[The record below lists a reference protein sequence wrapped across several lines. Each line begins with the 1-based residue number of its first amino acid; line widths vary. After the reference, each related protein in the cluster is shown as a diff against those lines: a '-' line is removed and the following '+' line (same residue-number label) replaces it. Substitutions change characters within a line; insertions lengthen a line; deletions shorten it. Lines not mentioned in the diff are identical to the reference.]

1 MTAVSSKSDVHVPDD
16 IVRFVRAVLLSSD
29 RGVLLRDFCAD
40 YVKLV
45 GTQLPYK
52 QLGFSTCEEML
63 MSIPE
68 AVTIVKTE
76 QNGQLQLKLYGRGD
90 GVSFMTSAAKKA
102 QQPRVNEEIV
112 SGCTVKGAT
121 NERKQ
126 KPMKNCS
133 VKNGCGSSVHLTSP
147 VILQRRLQELKKRQS
162 ELNSTLRSVK
172 MRCVDDSD
180 LMADRNVSSKKIIE
194 QRIEI
199 LKTTVARQKAELQ
212 RARKETSHLRAK
224 MRL

>member
-1 MTAVSSKSDVHVPDD
+1 MYVMTAVSSKSDVHVPDD

-112 SGCTVKGAT
+112 SGIFLFL
-121 NERKQ
+121 
-126 KPMKNCS
+126 KNKLS
-133 VKNGCGSSVHLTSP
+133 YHWH
-147 VILQRRLQELKKRQS
+147 VI
-162 ELNSTLRSVK
+162 
-172 MRCVDDSD
+172 
-180 LMADRNVSSKKIIE
+180 NVAYK
-194 QRIEI
+194 
-199 LKTTVARQKAELQ
+199 
-212 RARKETSHLRAK
+212 
-224 MRL
+224 